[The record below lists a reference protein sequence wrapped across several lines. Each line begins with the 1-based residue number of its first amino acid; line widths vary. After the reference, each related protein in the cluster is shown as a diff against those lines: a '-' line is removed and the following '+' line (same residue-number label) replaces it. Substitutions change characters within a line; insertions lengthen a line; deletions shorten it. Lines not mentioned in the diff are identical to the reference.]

1 MTLAGSVRIQKLNK
15 TYVDRAGNTRTV
27 LEDVSLDVDPE
38 EFVCIVGPSG
48 CGKTTLIKV
57 VQGLVMGDSGT
68 VEVNGVDV
76 REATPDVGFV
86 FQQDSLFPWR
96 TVGANIAFPLEIR
109 RWDKKAQRQRVDEL
123 IELVGLGGYRDSY
136 PHELSGG
143 MRQRVNLARAL
154 APDLSVLIM
163 DEPFAALDAI
173 TRAQMQTELLRIWSD
188 QRKTVIFV
196 THQIDEAVLL
206 ADRVVRMSAN
216 PGRIEE
222 STTID
227 IPRPRSDATRH
238 EESFKTMVDQL
249 WDSLHGD
256 RDGGAGVRAKLPNR
270 DRAVPDRQGR

>member
-1 MTLAGSVRIQKLNK
+1 MSASLTGSVRVRDLSK
-15 TYVDRAGNTRTV
+15 TYVGRTGVTRTV
-27 LEDVSLDVDPE
+27 LDGVDLDVAPE

-57 VQGLVMGDSGT
+57 IQGLVACESGT
-68 VEVNGVDV
+68 VEVDGIDV
-76 REATPDVGFV
+76 SSSSPDVGFV

-109 RWDKKAQRQRVDEL
+109 RWDKKKQRERVDDL
-123 IELVGLGGYRDSY
+123 IDLVGLTGYRDSY

-173 TRAQMQTELLRIWSD
+173 TRAQMQTELLRVWSD

-222 STTID
+222 STTIE
-227 IPRPRSDATRH
+227 IGRPRSDATRH
-238 EESFKTMVDQL
+238 EGVFKDTVDRL
-249 WDSLHGD
+249 WDSLHGA
-256 RDGGAGVRAKLPNR
+256 RV
-270 DRAVPDRQGR
+270 